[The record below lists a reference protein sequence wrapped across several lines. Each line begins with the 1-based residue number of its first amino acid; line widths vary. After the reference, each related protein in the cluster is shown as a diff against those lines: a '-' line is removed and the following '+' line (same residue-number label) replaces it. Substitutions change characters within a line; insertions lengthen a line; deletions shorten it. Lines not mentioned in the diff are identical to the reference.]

1 MLEFGKVQV
10 LKRRFGLL
18 SMISFTCIL
27 TCTWESMLCVF
38 IQGFQN
44 GGPAGLII
52 GFLWSWLGTMCIAAS
67 IGEMA
72 SMMPLSGGQYFWVYF
87 IAPPKFRNFLSYVT
101 GWINVLGWQAG
112 TASQAFLA
120 GGLIQGML
128 VLNYPN
134 TYIFQKWH
142 GTLLLYGVILVTL
155 VINTYLASWL
165 PKIEGL
171 MFILHILGFFG
182 ILIPLTYLGPHGS
195 VKDVF
200 QTFANYGEWPN
211 QPISFFV
218 GISTSVYA
226 FLGADSAAHLA
237 EEIEGAST
245 IVPWSMV
252 GAIFVNGILG
262 FAMLCAVL
270 FCLGDIETVFT
281 SPLTDAG
288 FPFIQIF
295 YTAVEARG
303 GATIMTAL
311 VCSLMFF
318 GTAACF
324 TTASRMLWAF
334 ARDNG
339 VPCSKTLAKVDPRTA
354 LPLWSI
360 TVSTIIPVCLALLN
374 LGSTQAFNAVVSLT
388 LAGMFISYLISIAL
402 MVNRRLRPEVEAKQL
417 RWGPWRM
424 GRWFGLVVNVIAMV
438 YITVAVLFS
447 FFPSTP
453 KGINAESMN
462 WSPVVFVAVV
472 LFGVVYYFV
481 RGNRFYKGPVVET
494 NDEVEAA
501 EGVKRIQA

>member
-1 MLEFGKVQV
+1 MWIALTGMKLTRIRARQDAALWWTV
-10 LKRRFGLL
+10 LLGLL
-18 SMISFTCIL
+18 HF
-27 TCTWESMLCVF
+27 
-38 IQGFQN
+38 
-44 GGPAGLII
+44 PAK
-52 GFLWSWLGTMCIAAS
+52 AS
-67 IGEMA
+67 KVLEL
-72 SMMPLSGGQYFWVYF
+72 PYWYVLSCSLEEN
-87 IAPPKFRNFLSYVT
+87 ADSKFFA

-112 TASQAFLA
+112 TASLAFLS

-128 VLNYPN
+128 VLNYPD
-134 TYIFQKWH
+134 TYVFQKWH
-142 GTLLLYGVILVTL
+142 GTLLLYAVIAVTL

-200 QTFANYGEWPN
+200 HSFVNDGQWGN
-211 QPISFFV
+211 QALSFFV

-237 EEIEGAST
+237 EEIEGASV

-252 GAIFVNGILG
+252 SAIAVNGLLG
-262 FAMLCAVL
+262 FAMLLAVL
-270 FCLGDIETVFT
+270 FCLGDIMAVME
-281 SPLTDAG
+281 SPLTAAG
-288 FPFIQIF
+288 YPFIQIF
-295 YTAVEARG
+295 YTAIEARG
-303 GATIMTAL
+303 GATVMTAL

-339 VPCSKTLAKVDPRTA
+339 VPCSDKLARVDPRTA

-360 TVSTIIPVCLALLN
+360 GASTVIPVLLALLN

-388 LAGMFISYLISIAL
+388 LAGLFISYLISIAL
-402 MVNRRLRPEVEAKQL
+402 MVNRRMRPDVEAKQL

-424 GRWFGLVVNVIAMV
+424 GKWFGLVVNIIAMI
-438 YITVAVLFS
+438 YIIVAVLFS

-453 KGINAESMN
+453 HGITAESMN
-462 WSPVVFVAVV
+462 WSPVVFVAVIA
-472 LFGVVYYFV
+472 FGIVYYFV
-481 RGNRFYKGPVVET
+481 RGSKFYQGPVIET

-501 EGVKRIQA
+501 EGVKRIIVEE

>member
-1 MLEFGKVQV
+1 M
-10 LKRRFGLL
+10 
-18 SMISFTCIL
+18 
-27 TCTWESMLCVF
+27 
-38 IQGFQN
+38 
-44 GGPAGLII
+44 
-52 GFLWSWLGTMCIAAS
+52 
-67 IGEMA
+67 
-72 SMMPLSGGQYFWVYF
+72 
-87 IAPPKFRNFLSYVT
+87 
-101 GWINVLGWQAG
+101 GWQSG
-112 TASQAFLA
+112 TASLAFLS

-128 VLNYPN
+128 VLNYPD
-134 TYIFQKWH
+134 TYVFQKWH
-142 GTLLLYGVILVTL
+142 GTLLLYGVIAVTL
-155 VINTYLASWL
+155 VINTYLAAWM

-182 ILIPLTYLGPHGS
+182 ILIPLVYLGPHGS

-200 QTFANYGEWPN
+200 QNFQNLGEWN
-211 QPISFFV
+211 TQGLSFFV
-218 GISTSVYA
+218 GIATSVYA

-252 GAIFVNGILG
+252 AAIGVNGALG

-270 FCLGDIETVFT
+270 FCMGDIDAIFE
-281 SPLTDAG
+281 SSLMEAG

-295 YTAVEARG
+295 YQAVELRG
-303 GATIMTAL
+303 GATVMTAL

-339 VPCSKTLAKVDPRTA
+339 LPYSSTLAKVDPRTA
-354 LPLWSI
+354 LPLWAI
-360 TVSTIIPVCLALLN
+360 FVSALIPVLLALLN

-388 LAGMFISYLISIAL
+388 LAGLFISYLISIGL
-402 MVNRRLRPEVEAKQL
+402 MVNRRLRPSVEAKQL

-424 GRWFGLVVNVIAMV
+424 GKWFGAFVNIFSMI
-438 YITVAVLFS
+438 YIIIAVLFS

-453 KGINAESMN
+453 KGITAASMN

-472 LFGVVYYFV
+472 AFGIVYYFV
-481 RGNRFYKGPVVET
+481 QGRSLYDGPIIET
-494 NDEVEAA
+494 NEEVEAA
-501 EGVKRIQA
+501 EGVKHIAH